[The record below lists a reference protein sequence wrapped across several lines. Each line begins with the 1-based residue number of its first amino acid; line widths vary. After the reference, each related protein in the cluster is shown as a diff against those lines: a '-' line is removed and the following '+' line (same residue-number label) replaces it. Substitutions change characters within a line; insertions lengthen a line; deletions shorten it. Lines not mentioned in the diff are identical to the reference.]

1 MESICLPAKLYF
13 IITIVC
19 CVWYYNY
26 YKKDYKNNKKNFFT
40 ELVIDI
46 LLLLFFTWFL
56 NYLCISNYKKT
67 SWFLFIIYL
76 MFSVGGI
83 YIIKK
88 NKITY
93 AEVTGKQK

>member
-13 IITIVC
+13 VITIVS